1 MQQQYDVIMVLI
13 TGVFDLLMEKFEI
26 SIKTSKGPRH
36 FEIKDYMHH
45 NGESCK
51 YEVFENGQFIGS
63 FEPDVHRHLHIC
75 KDAGV
80 LESDIL
86 HSIAEQLERYNI

>member
-1 MQQQYDVIMVLI
+1 
-13 TGVFDLLMEKFEI
+13 MEKFEI
-26 SIKTSKGPRH
+26 SVKTPDGIHH

-45 NGESCK
+45 DGDSCK

-63 FEPDVHRHLHIC
+63 FEPDSHKHLHIC

-80 LESDIL
+80 LKTAVL
-86 HSIAEQLERYNI
+86 HTIADQLERYHI